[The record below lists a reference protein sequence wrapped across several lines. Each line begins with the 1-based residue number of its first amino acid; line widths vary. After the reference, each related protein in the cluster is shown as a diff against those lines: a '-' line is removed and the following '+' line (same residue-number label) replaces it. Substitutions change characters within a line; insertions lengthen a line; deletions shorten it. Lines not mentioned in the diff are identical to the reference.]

1 MSQTILVTGS
11 EGFIGRALMQALAD
25 AGLDVWGLDVA
36 VKSGARRVAV
46 DLLDAEATQ
55 AAVGRIPR
63 CDVVV
68 HLAALAHGQ
77 APPAGETCF
86 SVNTRT
92 TANLLQAIAQTTP
105 RLILFSS
112 IAVYGEDGRRD
123 PVRPTDALRPATA
136 YGASKQASEE
146 QALASALPHVEILRL
161 APVFTPERLYDVKK
175 RVFLPGLP
183 FRCRF
188 LPPPSYSLCHLD
200 TVVATVRERV
210 VRGPRGRT
218 VQNVADAR
226 PYSQHTLVDWFTGV
240 VLPLPVGLTR
250 PGYAALRLLPGRLG
264 HGLRS
269 LYWKLLC
276 SNTYALEEVS
286 LPPGPAPEPAEG

>member
-1 MSQTILVTGS
+1 MSESILVTGS
-11 EGFIGRALMQALAD
+11 EGFIGRTLTQALTE
-25 AGLDVWGLDVA
+25 AGHDVWGLDMA
-36 VKSGARRVAV
+36 VKSGTRRLAV

-55 AAVGRIPR
+55 AAVGRIPP
-63 CDVVV
+63 CGVVI

-92 TANLLQAIAQTTP
+92 TANLLQALAKTVP

-123 PVRPTDALRPATA
+123 PVKPGDALRPATA
-136 YGASKQASEE
+136 YGASKQACEE
-146 QALASALPHVEILRL
+146 QALASVLPHVEILRL
-161 APVFTPERLYDVKK
+161 APVFTRERLHDVKK

-183 FRCRF
+183 FRWRF
-188 LPPPSYSLCHLD
+188 LPPPTYSLCHLD
-200 TVVATVRERV
+200 TVVSTVRTRV
-210 VRGPRGRT
+210 GRGPRGRT
-218 VQNVADAR
+218 VQNVADAQ
-226 PYSQHTLVDWFTGV
+226 PYSQHALVDWFAGP

-250 PGYAALRLLPGRLG
+250 PGYAGLRLLPGRLG

-276 SNTYALEEVS
+276 SNTYDLEEAS
-286 LPPGPAPEPAEG
+286 LPPGPARQPAAG